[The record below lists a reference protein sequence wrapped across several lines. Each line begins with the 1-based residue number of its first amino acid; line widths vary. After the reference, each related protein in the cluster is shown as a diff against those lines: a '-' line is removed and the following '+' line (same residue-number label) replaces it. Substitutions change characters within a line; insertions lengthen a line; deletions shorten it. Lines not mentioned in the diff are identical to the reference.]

1 MSDKDRS
8 FVIRAFV
15 LTLMLCSISVV
26 VVLLAGLFDNQVDN
40 NRIFA
45 ILAPLSQQVTGAAI
59 SILSALV
66 AVKATSKDKGDAP

>member
-1 MSDKDRS
+1 MNEKDRS

-26 VVLLAGLFDNQVDN
+26 VVLLAGLFEDKIDN

-66 AVKATSKDKGDAP
+66 AVKATTKGEKDE

>member
-15 LTLMLCSISVV
+15 ITLMLCSVSVV
-26 VVLLAGLFDNQVDN
+26 IVLLIGLFDNKVDN

-59 SILSALV
+59 SILSTLI
-66 AVKATSKDKGDAP
+66 AVKAVTKGENKDE